1 MQSLFCYAILR
12 LLAFLTNSPES
23 ECSPGRADQLHDGV
37 CSIEQRQHGRHYEQE
52 KSCGLDREVLMR
64 FAREVIPAESMERR
78 FAIPHISATDIVERR
93 YLVIKVRLR
102 GPTTHARSV
111 HARSISMIN
120 LEYRFH
126 ANSSEFRPLVSGLW
140 SLCDL
145 RLAFILR
152 CAALKVSVST
162 AFRKFRNPALCF
174 PAGSGAGPILI
185 AGCGGKL
192 SASFLKNAW
201 RSGYSI

>member
-1 MQSLFCYAILR
+1 LVMK
-12 LLAFLTNSPES
+12 
-23 ECSPGRADQLHDGV
+23 V
-37 CSIEQRQHGRHYEQE
+37 CLG
-52 KSCGLDREVLMR
+52 
-64 FAREVIPAESMERR
+64 
-78 FAIPHISATDIVERR
+78 
-93 YLVIKVRLR
+93 

-111 HARSISMIN
+111 RARSISMIN